1 MADAT
6 TVIDEQANDTLPSL
20 KSQRVMWFGI
30 LFSLIFT
37 GVIWLAGQ
45 RLEAIPHLPDSGPSW
60 YYWKLPEATYWG
72 RLTAWGFYALHQVS
86 LWGLIY
92 YAQTRVKRYSEDLH
106 RVNLV
111 ALILNAIFILLHF
124 IQTQLWYDGL
134 AQDVSIWSSQAS
146 VILLLVMVLLMEN
159 KRRGL
164 FFGRKA
170 PLSSST
176 MDFVRRYHGYF
187 FSWGILYT
195 FWYHPMEP
203 TSGHLLGFFYMF
215 LLMLQGS
222 LFFTRIHLNRWWM
235 LTQEVLVAVHGTLV
249 AVMTANGMW
258 PMFFFGFTGIFVI
271 TQMHGLRWRLRTRLA
286 ILAAY
291 LLGAFAVY
299 SQRGLS
305 MIHQIT
311 WIPFIEYLAVF
322 LLAGFIASGL
332 WLARRLQLSRLDM
345 SSERSS

>member
-1 MADAT
+1 MNALQPSTNPDQA
-6 TVIDEQANDTLPSL
+6 IDLGEYGA
-20 KSQRVMWFGI
+20 QRAMWIGI
-30 LFSLIFT
+30 LISLLFT
-37 GVIWLAGQ
+37 GVIWIAGQ
-45 RLEAIPHLPDSGPSW
+45 RLEAIEHLPDTGASW
-60 YYWKLPEATYWG
+60 YYWKLPEATRLG

-86 LWGLIY
+86 FWGLIY
-92 YAQTRVKRYSEDLH
+92 TAQTRLNRYSENIH
-106 RVNLV
+106 RVNLL
-111 ALILNAIFILLHF
+111 ALGLNAFFILLHF
-124 IQTQLWYDGL
+124 LQTHLWYDGL

-146 VILLLVMVLLMEN
+146 VVLLLVMVLLMEN

-164 FFGRKA
+164 FFGRKMPISEGA
-170 PLSSST
+170 T
-176 MDFVRRYHGYF
+176 GFVRRYHGYF
-187 FSWGILYT
+187 FSWAIVYT

-235 LTQEVLVAVHGTLV
+235 LVQEVLVAVHGTLV

-271 TQMHGLRWRLRTRLA
+271 TQMHGLRWGLSTRLA
-286 ILAAY
+286 ILTAY
-291 LLGAFAVY
+291 LVGAFAVY

-305 MIHQIT
+305 MIHQVT

-322 LLAGFIASGL
+322 VLAGIIAGAL
-332 WLARRLQLSRLDM
+332 WLTRRLQRARPGLSNEA
-345 SSERSS
+345 SG